1 MKLLLHSHYFAPSV
15 GGVESAV
22 QSLADGISA
31 YYGPDGEKID
41 VTVVTNTP
49 RGSYQ
54 DQPLNFRVVREP
66 SFFQL
71 SQLIRATDVV
81 HIAGPALSPMSIAW
95 ALRKPFVIEHHGYQA
110 ICPNGLL
117 LQEPARTVCVGH
129 FQAGQYGE
137 CFRCLKSET
146 STLRSGLRLF
156 SMFPRS
162 WLSRAAT
169 LNLAISNYV
178 RNRQRLPRTR
188 VVYYGIEDPV
198 PYPAGDEPLRRVT
211 MAFVGRF
218 VTEKG
223 IPVLLQAV
231 ALLKRE
237 GLDFEVRLIGD
248 GPERGNLENIIRRED
263 LGDIVKV
270 AGFLRGEEM
279 VKALSDVRVVIIPSV
294 CEETAG
300 LAAIEQM
307 MRGRLVIASDI
318 GGLGEV
324 VGDAGL
330 RCVPGNADSLANC
343 MKSAIL
349 DRSLIDSLGMKA
361 RNRAMQLFMRA
372 RMIQEHATIYGSI
385 FQNAHS

>member
-1 MKLLLHSHYFAPSV
+1 MKLLVHSQYFAPSI

-31 YYGPDGEKID
+31 YYGPDGGKIE
-41 VTVVTNTP
+41 VTVVTSTP

-54 DQPLNFRVVREP
+54 DQTLNFRVVRQP

-117 LQEPARTVCVGH
+117 LQEPARSVCVGH
-129 FQAGQYGE
+129 FQAGHYRE
-137 CFRCLKSET
+137 CFHCLKSET
-146 STLRSGLRLF
+146 STLRSSLRLL
-156 SMFPRS
+156 SMFPRN
-162 WLSRAAT
+162 WLTRAAT

-178 RNRQRLPRTR
+178 RDRHRLPGAR

-198 PYPAGDEPLRRVT
+198 PHPTGDEVLRRVI

-248 GPERGNLENIIRRED
+248 GPERGNLEDIIRRED
-263 LGDIVKV
+263 LGNIVKV
-270 AGFLRGEEM
+270 AGYLRGEAM
-279 VKALSDVRVVIIPSV
+279 VKALSDVRVVIMPSV
-294 CEETAG
+294 WEETAG
-300 LAAIEQM
+300 LSAIEQM
-307 MRGRLVIASDI
+307 MRGRLVIASNI

-330 RCVPGNADSLANC
+330 RCEPGNVDSLANC
-343 MKSAIL
+343 MKSVIL
-349 DRSLIDSLGMKA
+349 DRSLIDSIGTNA
-361 RNRAMQLFMRA
+361 RKRAMHLFMRA
-372 RMIQEHATIYGSI
+372 RMIQEHATI
-385 FQNAHS
+385 

>member
-1 MKLLLHSHYFAPSV
+1 MKLLLYSHYFAPSI

-41 VTVVTNTP
+41 VTVVTTTP

-54 DQPLNFRVVREP
+54 DQTLNFRVVRQP

-95 ALRKPFVIEHHGYQA
+95 TLRKPFVIEHHGYQA

-117 LQEPARTVCVGH
+117 LQEPARSVCVGH

-156 SMFPRS
+156 SMFPRN
-162 WLSRAAT
+162 WLTRAAT
-169 LNLAISNYV
+169 LNVAISHYV
-178 RNRQRLPRTR
+178 RNRHRLPGTR

-198 PYPAGDEPLRRVT
+198 PYPAADETSRRVI

-237 GLDFEVRLIGD
+237 GLDFELRLIGD

-263 LGDIVKV
+263 LGNIVKV

-279 VKALSDVRVVIIPSV
+279 VKAL
-294 CEETAG
+294 
-300 LAAIEQM
+300 
-307 MRGRLVIASDI
+307 IASDI

-330 RCVPGNADSLANC
+330 RCEPGNVDSLANC
-343 MKSAIL
+343 MKSVIL
-349 DRSLIDSLGMKA
+349 DRSLIDSLGITA
-361 RNRAMQLFMRA
+361 RQRATQLFMRA
-372 RMIQEHATIYGSI
+372 RMIQEHATIYASI
-385 FQNAHS
+385 FQSAHS

>member
-1 MKLLLHSHYFAPSV
+1 MKLLLHSHYFAPNI

-22 QSLADGISA
+22 QSLAAGISD

-54 DQPLNFRVVREP
+54 DQILNFRVVRQP

-71 SQLIRATDVV
+71 TQLIRATDVV

-95 ALRKPFVIEHHGYQA
+95 VLRKPFVIEHHGYQA
-110 ICPNGLL
+110 ICPNGLF
-117 LQEPARTVCVGH
+117 LQEPARCVCVGH
-129 FQAGQYGE
+129 FQAGHYGE
-137 CFRCLKSET
+137 CFRCLKSEN

-156 SMFPRS
+156 SMFPRN
-162 WLSRAAT
+162 WLTRAAT

-178 RNRQRLPRTR
+178 RDRHRLPGTR
-188 VVYYGIEDPV
+188 VVYYGIEDPM
-198 PYPAGDEPLRRVT
+198 PHPTRDEAPRRVI

-223 IPVLLQAV
+223 IPVLLQAMT
-231 ALLKRE
+231 LLNRE

-248 GPERGNLENIIRRED
+248 GPERGNLEDIIRRED
-263 LGDIVKV
+263 LGNIVKV

-307 MRGRLVIASDI
+307 MRGRLVIASNI

-330 RCVPGNADSLANC
+330 RFEPGNVDSLASC
-343 MKSAIL
+343 MKSVIL
-349 DRSLIDSLGMKA
+349 DRSLIDSIGMNA
-361 RNRAMQLFMRA
+361 RKRAMQLFMRA
-372 RMIQEHATIYGSI
+372 RMIQEHATIYSSI

>member
-1 MKLLLHSHYFAPSV
+1 MKLLLHSHYFAPSI

-22 QSLADGISA
+22 QSLAAGISD

-54 DQPLNFRVVREP
+54 DQILSFRVVRQP

-71 SQLIRATDVV
+71 GQLIRGTDVV

-95 ALRKPFVIEHHGYQA
+95 VLRKPFVIEHHGYQA
-110 ICPNGLL
+110 ICPNGLF
-117 LQEPARTVCVGH
+117 LQEPTRSVCVGH
-129 FQAGQYGE
+129 FQAGHYGE
-137 CFRCLKSET
+137 CFRCLNSET
-146 STLRSGLRLF
+146 SRLRSGLRLF
-156 SMFPRS
+156 SMFPRN
-162 WLSRAAT
+162 WLTRAAT

-178 RNRQRLPRTR
+178 RDRHRLPGTR

-198 PYPAGDEPLRRVT
+198 PLRTGDEPARRVI

-218 VTEKG
+218 VSEKG
-223 IPVLLQAV
+223 LPVLLQAV

-248 GPERGNLENIIRRED
+248 GPERGNLEDIIRRED
-263 LGDIVKV
+263 LGNIVKV

-279 VKALSDVRVVIIPSV
+279 VKALSDVRVVVIPSV

-307 MRGRLVIASDI
+307 MRGRLVIASNI

-330 RCVPGNADSLANC
+330 RCEPGNVDSLASC
-343 MKSAIL
+343 MKSVIL
-349 DRSLIDSLGMKA
+349 DRSLIDSIGMHA
-361 RNRAMQLFMRA
+361 RKRATQLFMRA

>member
-1 MKLLLHSHYFAPSV
+1 MKLLLHSHYFAPSI

-22 QSLADGISA
+22 QSLADGISD
-31 YYGPDGEKID
+31 YSGPDGEKID

-54 DQPLNFRVVREP
+54 DEMLNFRVVRQP
-66 SFFQL
+66 SFFQFG
-71 SQLIRATDVV
+71 QLIRAADIV

-95 ALRKPFVIEHHGYQA
+95 VLRKPFVIEHHGYQA
-110 ICPNGLL
+110 ICPNGLF
-117 LQEPARTVCVGH
+117 LQAPDRCVCVGH
-129 FQAGQYGE
+129 FQAGHYGE
-137 CFRCLKSET
+137 CFRCLKSE
-146 STLRSGLRLF
+146 SSRLRSGLRLF
-156 SMFPRS
+156 SMFPRN
-162 WLSRAAT
+162 WLTRAAT

-178 RNRQRLPRTR
+178 RDRHRLPGTR

-198 PYPAGDEPLRRVT
+198 PIPTGDEASRRVI

-218 VTEKG
+218 VSEKG

-294 CEETAG
+294 WEETAG

-307 MRGRLVIASDI
+307 MRGRLVIASNI

-330 RCVPGNADSLANC
+330 RCEPGNASSLASC
-343 MKSAIL
+343 MKLVIL
-349 DRSLIDSLGMKA
+349 DRSLIDSIGMNA
-361 RNRAMQLFMRA
+361 RKRARQLFMRA

>member
-1 MKLLLHSHYFAPSV
+1 MKLLLHSHYFAPSI

-22 QSLADGISA
+22 QSLAAGISD

-54 DQPLNFRVVREP
+54 DQTLNFRVVRQP
-66 SFFQL
+66 GFFQL

-95 ALRKPFVIEHHGYQA
+95 TLRKSFVIEHHGYQA
-110 ICPNGLL
+110 ICPNGLF
-117 LQEPARTVCVGH
+117 LQEPARCVCVGH
-129 FQAGQYGE
+129 FQAGHYGE

-156 SMFPRS
+156 SMFPRN
-162 WLSRAAT
+162 WLTRAAT

-178 RNRQRLPRTR
+178 RDRHRLPGTR

-198 PYPAGDEPLRRVT
+198 PHPTGDEVPRRVI

-218 VTEKG
+218 VSEKG

-294 CEETAG
+294 WEETAG

-330 RCVPGNADSLANC
+330 RCEPGNVDSLASC
-343 MKSAIL
+343 MKSVIL
-349 DRSLIDSLGMKA
+349 DRSLIDSIGMNA
-361 RNRAMQLFMRA
+361 RKRAMQLFMRA
-372 RMIQEHATIYGSI
+372 RMIQEHATIYSSI

>member
-1 MKLLLHSHYFAPSV
+1 MKLLLHSHYFAPSI

-41 VTVVTNTP
+41 VTVVTNSP
-49 RGSYQ
+49 RGGYH
-54 DQPLNFRVVREP
+54 DETLNFRVVRQP
-66 SFFQL
+66 SLFQL

-81 HIAGPALSPMSIAW
+81 HIAGPALSPMLIAW

-110 ICPNGLL
+110 ICPNGLF
-117 LQEPARTVCVGH
+117 LQEPARSVCVGH
-129 FQAGQYGE
+129 FQAGRYGE

-146 STLRSGLRLF
+146 SALRSGLRLF
-156 SMFPRS
+156 SMFPRN
-162 WLSRAAT
+162 WLTRAAT

-178 RNRQRLPRTR
+178 RDRHRLPGTR
-188 VVYYGIEDPV
+188 VVYYGIEDPL
-198 PYPAGDEPLRRVT
+198 PYPSGDETPSRVI

-218 VTEKG
+218 VSEKG

-248 GPERGNLENIIRRED
+248 GPERGNLEDIVRREN
-263 LGDIVKV
+263 LGNIVKV
-270 AGFLRGEEM
+270 AGFLRGEEL

-307 MRGRLVIASDI
+307 MRGRLVIASNI

-330 RCVPGNADSLANC
+330 RFEPGNVESLASC
-343 MKSAIL
+343 MKSVIL
-349 DRSLIDSLGMKA
+349 DRSLIDSIGMNA
-361 RNRAMQLFMRA
+361 RKRAMQLFMRA
-372 RMIQEHATIYGSI
+372 RMIQEHATIYSSI

>member
-1 MKLLLHSHYFAPSV
+1 MRLLLHSHYFAPNI

-22 QSLADGISA
+22 QSLAAGISD

-54 DQPLNFRVVREP
+54 DQTLNFRVVRQP

-71 SQLIRATDVV
+71 GQLIRATDVV

-95 ALRKPFVIEHHGYQA
+95 VLRKPFVVEHHGYQA
-110 ICPNGLL
+110 ICPNGLF
-117 LQEPARTVCVGH
+117 LQEPARSVCVGH
-129 FQAGQYGE
+129 FQAGHYGE

-156 SMFPRS
+156 SMFPRN
-162 WLSRAAT
+162 WLTRAAT

-178 RNRQRLPRTR
+178 RDRHRLPGTR

-198 PYPAGDEPLRRVT
+198 PHPTGDEVPRRVI

-218 VTEKG
+218 VSEKG
-223 IPVLLQAV
+223 IPVLLQAA

-248 GPERGNLENIIRRED
+248 GPERVNLENIIRRED

-307 MRGRLVIASDI
+307 MRGRLVIASNI

-330 RCVPGNADSLANC
+330 RCEPGNADSLASC
-343 MKSAIL
+343 MKSVL
-349 DRSLIDSLGMKA
+349 LNRSLIDSIGKNA
-361 RNRAMQLFMRA
+361 RKRAVQLFMRA

>member
-1 MKLLLHSHYFAPSV
+1 MKLLLHSHYFAPSI

-22 QSLADGISA
+22 QSLAAGISD
-31 YYGPDGEKID
+31 YYGPDGEKIE
-41 VTVVTNTP
+41 VTVVTNTS

-54 DQPLNFRVVREP
+54 DQILNFRVVRQP
-66 SFFQL
+66 SLFQL
-71 SQLIRATDVV
+71 TQLIRATDVV

-95 ALRKPFVIEHHGYQA
+95 VLRKPFVIEHHGYQA
-110 ICPNGLL
+110 ICPNGLF
-117 LQEPARTVCVGH
+117 LQEPARSVCVGH
-129 FQAGQYGE
+129 FQAGHYGE

-156 SMFPRS
+156 SMFPRN
-162 WLSRAAT
+162 WLTRAAT

-178 RNRQRLPRTR
+178 RDRHRLPSTK
-188 VVYYGIEDPV
+188 VVYYGIEDPM
-198 PYPAGDEPLRRVT
+198 PHPTGNEASRRVI

-248 GPERGNLENIIRRED
+248 GPERGNLENIIKRED
-263 LGDIVKV
+263 LGDVVKV

-279 VKALSDVRVVIIPSV
+279 VKALRDVRVVIIPSV

-307 MRGRLVIASDI
+307 MRGRLVIASNI

-330 RCVPGNADSLANC
+330 RFEPGNVDSLASC
-343 MKSAIL
+343 MKSVIL
-349 DRSLIDSLGMKA
+349 DHSLIDSIGMNA
-361 RNRAMQLFMRA
+361 RKRAMQLFMRA
-372 RMIQEHATIYGSI
+372 RMIQEHATIYSSI

>member
-1 MKLLLHSHYFAPSV
+1 MKLLLHSHYFAPSI

-54 DQPLNFRVVREP
+54 DQTLNFRVVRQP
-66 SFFQL
+66 GFVQL

-156 SMFPRS
+156 SMFPRN
-162 WLSRAAT
+162 WLTRAAT

-178 RNRQRLPRTR
+178 RKRHRLPGTEEL
-188 VVYYGIEDPV
+188 YYRYQDAV
-198 PYPAGDEPLRRVT
+198 LYPAGDETARRVT
-211 MAFVGRF
+211 MA
-218 VTEKG
+218 
-223 IPVLLQAV
+223 
-231 ALLKRE
+231 
-237 GLDFEVRLIGD
+237 
-248 GPERGNLENIIRRED
+248 
-263 LGDIVKV
+263 
-270 AGFLRGEEM
+270 
-279 VKALSDVRVVIIPSV
+279 
-294 CEETAG
+294 
-300 LAAIEQM
+300 
-307 MRGRLVIASDI
+307 
-318 GGLGEV
+318 
-324 VGDAGL
+324 
-330 RCVPGNADSLANC
+330 
-343 MKSAIL
+343 
-349 DRSLIDSLGMKA
+349 
-361 RNRAMQLFMRA
+361 
-372 RMIQEHATIYGSI
+372 
-385 FQNAHS
+385 

>member
-1 MKLLLHSHYFAPSV
+1 MKLLLHSHYFAPNI

-41 VTVVTNTP
+41 VTVVTNTR
-49 RGSYQ
+49 RGGYQ
-54 DQPLNFRVVREP
+54 DQTLNFRVVRQP
-66 SFFQL
+66 SFLQL
-71 SQLIRATDVV
+71 GQLIRATDVV

-95 ALRKPFVIEHHGYQA
+95 VLRKPFVIEHHGYQA
-110 ICPNGLL
+110 ICPNGLF
-117 LQEPARTVCVGH
+117 LQEPARSVCVGH
-129 FQAGQYGE
+129 FQAGHYGE

-156 SMFPRS
+156 SMFPRN
-162 WLSRAAT
+162 WLTRAAT

-178 RNRQRLPRTR
+178 RDRHRFPGTK
-188 VVYYGIEDPV
+188 VVYYGIDDPIPHPTRDEV
-198 PYPAGDEPLRRVT
+198 PRRVI

-248 GPERGNLENIIRRED
+248 GPERGNLEDIIRGED
-263 LGDIVKV
+263 LGNIVKV
-270 AGFLRGEEM
+270 AGFLRGEEL

-307 MRGRLVIASDI
+307 MRGRLVIASNI

-324 VGDAGL
+324 VGDAGF
-330 RCVPGNADSLANC
+330 RFEPGNAESLASC
-343 MKSAIL
+343 MKSVIL
-349 DRSLIDSLGMKA
+349 DHSLIDSIGMNA
-361 RNRAMQLFMRA
+361 RKRAMQLFMRA

>member
-1 MKLLLHSHYFAPSV
+1 MKLLLHSHYFAPNI

-22 QSLADGISA
+22 QSLAAGISD
-31 YYGPDGEKID
+31 YYGPDGEKIH
-41 VTVVTNTP
+41 VTVATNTP
-49 RGSYQ
+49 QGDYQ
-54 DQPLNFRVVREP
+54 DQTLNFRVVRQP

-71 SQLIRATDVV
+71 AQMIRATDVV

-95 ALRKPFVIEHHGYQA
+95 ILRKPFVIEHHGYQA
-110 ICPNGLL
+110 ICPNGLF
-117 LQEPARTVCVGH
+117 LQEPARSVCVGH
-129 FQAGQYGE
+129 FQAGHYGE

-146 STLRSGLRLF
+146 ATLRSGLRLF
-156 SMFPRS
+156 SMFPRN
-162 WLSRAAT
+162 WLTRAAT

-178 RNRQRLPRTR
+178 RDRHRLPGTK
-188 VVYYGIEDPV
+188 VVYYGIDDPI
-198 PYPAGDEPLRRVT
+198 PHPTRDEVHRRVI

-248 GPERGNLENIIRRED
+248 GPERGNLEDIIRRED
-263 LGDIVKV
+263 LGNLVKV

-279 VKALSDVRVVIIPSV
+279 VKALNDVRVVVIPSV

-307 MRGRLVIASDI
+307 MRGRLVIASNI

-330 RCVPGNADSLANC
+330 RFEPGNVDSLASC
-343 MKSAIL
+343 MRSVIL
-349 DRSLIDSLGMKA
+349 DHSLIDSIGMNA
-361 RNRAMQLFMRA
+361 RKRAMQLFMRA